1 MNHFSAFH
9 AACAFFLLLSTSMM
23 HAQCDSDF
31 DFGELEFGVSPDPAL
46 EESFIDGMLGEPYLD
61 VLHILIPANA
71 AGIDDT
77 YPPTLPVDSVIVADD
92 VVNGENDYSGVVFV
106 DIATEETFFA
116 EEIGLSLSYN
126 NNGDSPNASTFLGA
140 NQYCAVIQGVPTRSG
155 QYRIDIDIIAW
166 ATIFTPFNVP
176 YTFEDFTLRVNC
188 PVLEGVEVQNTNS
201 LDGTQGQLSANL
213 LDGIA
218 ATEIAWFNSGGAQI
232 GVGDSVLVDN
242 PGTFSVQI
250 TTEDCVSLFGDFIVI
265 DEGVDCGMEVSVE
278 LIGTD
283 PGLSNGSATLVVVDA
298 SGEWTA
304 NWYGETGL
312 LIGTG
317 ESIVGLDEGLYS
329 VVVVD
334 DIGCAVE
341 VAELNLVTG
350 LAENDGLDLTVFPN
364 PVQNQLNLAGDVPA
378 GSSWTLWSLSGQI
391 VAQGA
396 WLQGSVDVS
405 HIAKGIY
412 VFDVAISGAHSLH
425 RVVLSH

>member
-1 MNHFSAFH
+1 MNHFAAFRT
-9 AACAFFLLLSTSMM
+9 ACALFFVLITPLM
-23 HAQCDSDF
+23 HAQCVGDF
-31 DFGELEFGVSPDPAL
+31 DFGELEFGVSPDPVL
-46 EESFIDGMLGEPYLD
+46 GESFSDGMLGEQYMD
-61 VLHILIPANA
+61 VLHILIPATA
-71 AGIDDT
+71 AGIDET

-106 DIATEETFFA
+106 DIDTEEAFFA
-116 EEIGLSLSYN
+116 SEIGLSLVYN
-126 NNGDSPNASTFLGA
+126 NNGDSPNAATFLGA
-140 NQYCAVIQGVPTRSG
+140 NQYCAVIQGVPTRAG
-155 QYRIDIDIIAW
+155 QYRINIDIIAW

-201 LDGTQGQLSANL
+201 IEGTQGQLTANL
-213 LDGIA
+213 LEGVV
-218 ATEIAWFNSGGAQI
+218 ATEIAWFNSGGSQI

-250 TTEDCVSLFGDFIVI
+250 TTEDCVSLFSDFIVI

-278 LIGTD
+278 LVGTD
-283 PGLSNGSATLVVVDA
+283 PDLSNGSATLLVVGA

-304 NWYGETGL
+304 NWYGGTGL

-317 ESIVGLDEGLYS
+317 ASIDGLDEGLYS

-334 DIGCAVE
+334 EIGCAVE
-341 VAELNLVTG
+341 VTELNVVTG
-350 LAENDGLDLTVFPN
+350 LDENGWLDISVFPN

-396 WLQGSVDVS
+396 WLQSSVDVS
-405 HIAKGIY
+405 QIAKGMY
-412 VFDVAISGAHSLH
+412 VFDVATPEAHSLH